1 MKKFICRNITIA
13 AALTPAALLAACS
26 SWNSQSYASRDSR
39 DTNRSSAYD
48 PYGDGVAGGPGYY
61 NAENRMAAANQNSR
75 GTYYSNNS
83 GNVTR
88 FDNENPSQD
97 NSSSR
102 YNTGISGNEKPGDGT
117 LNNQNVAKG
126 TVSPF
131 PSWIV
136 NQTPGNERN
145 QGYQD
150 NRNRGERTGQSSNQ
164 DNWYQNQQSGQYQAN
179 NGQYPPIQDNWNNSN
194 SGQYPQNQGNWN
206 NSNGQYQA
214 NSGNPQNNWGDQSG
228 QRSGNQP
235 QYRGNQ
241 QPAMANGEG
250 NRNGAWN
257 DSSRVAAAQAIS
269 DPSTNPTNGNA
280 QIGATNPTRS
290 DEVLTRRESD
300 LAAAGQSQQ
309 TYASNSSADS
319 RILSLIHM
327 KNQEEIQIGQ
337 LASSKGS
344 DAAVRNYGEMLVRD
358 HTSADAKVQSVAS
371 QANITLMSDAETR
384 RLMHAEKSGTQP
396 DRLHEKYADDSNV
409 QRTKDP
415 MEELRSL
422 NGADF
427 DRAFAEKMAKGHAK
441 LIAEV
446 EKAQSQV
453 RDAQTR
459 QLLNE
464 LLPTL
469 KKHERMAKELPGYT
483 ETASAR

>member
-61 NAENRMAAANQNSR
+61 NTENRLAYSSDANRSTHARN
-75 GTYYSNNS
+75 YYSTGDNN

-88 FDNENPSQD
+88 FDNDNPSQD
-97 NSSSR
+97 NSSSQ
-102 YNTGISGNEKPGDGT
+102 YNTGITRNQSPAEGT
-117 LNNQNVAKG
+117 LNNQNLAKG
-126 TVSPF
+126 SVQQLPPRVVDQND
-131 PSWIV
+131 PSWARQDRTQYPPSQN
-136 NQTPGNERN
+136 NQAWDQNDQSRQFQANSNQPNQNWNQSNQAAQSQANQPNQSGQANQSWNSRN
-145 QGYQD
+145 
-150 NRNRGERTGQSSNQ
+150 NAASNQ
-164 DNWYQNQQSGQYQAN
+164 DPA
-179 NGQYPPIQDNWNNSN
+179 
-194 SGQYPQNQGNWN
+194 
-206 NSNGQYQA
+206 
-214 NSGNPQNNWGDQSG
+214 
-228 QRSGNQP
+228 
-235 QYRGNQ
+235 YRN
-241 QPAMANGEG
+241 AM
-250 NRNGAWN
+250 WN

-280 QIGATNPTRS
+280 QVGATNPTRS

-384 RLMHAEKSGTQP
+384 RLTHAEKSGTQP

-459 QLLNE
+459 QLLND